1 LLSILNALDA
11 RLVSTLALSVFMKS
25 KTARLLQPRKVNA
38 WFVELV
44 KHNVLKVQFR

>member
-1 LLSILNALDA
+1 VL
-11 RLVSTLALSVFMKS
+11 TLALSVYMKS
-25 KTARLLQPRKVNA
+25 YPANQFLVSQVNA